1 MRGLELSHSGC
12 VKTVSAIGSAENCRC
27 WGLTGRGASWPAPLR
42 MSETLEL
49 VKARVD
55 RLELPFNAAGIDPYG
70 VSKERLVRAGVALSA
85 FYHHYFKIRCVGI
98 ENVPVRGRAM
108 LVANHSGGY
117 AVDAGMLA
125 AACFFEMEPPR
136 LAHGMAEKFM
146 ARMPFISDWA
156 NRVGQLTGLPQHA
169 RRLLEDERLLMVFPE
184 GVKGTEKLYRERYN
198 LVRFGTGFVRLAM
211 ETKTPIV
218 PTAVLGGGEAVPTI
232 ANLRWLGKLIGAPYV
247 PITPYLLAI
256 PLPVR
261 MEFRFGEPLFVNGTG
276 QESDEE
282 VAVILEQVRERI
294 RAQIELGR
302 REYKAL

>member
-1 MRGLELSHSGC
+1 M
-12 VKTVSAIGSAENCRC
+12 
-27 WGLTGRGASWPAPLR
+27 TGQGASWPAPER
-42 MSETLEL
+42 MSEIRQL
-49 VKARVD
+49 VRERVE
-55 RLELPFNAAGIDPYG
+55 RLELPFNAAGIDPFG
-70 VSKERLVRAGVALSA
+70 VSKERLVQAGVALSV

-98 ENVPVRGRAM
+98 ENIPPRGRAM

-136 LAHGMAEKFM
+136 LAHGMAEKFI
-146 ARMPFISDWA
+146 ARVPFLSDWT
-156 NRVGQLTGLPQHA
+156 NRIGQLTGLPQHA

-184 GVKGTEKLYRERYN
+184 GVKGTEKLYRDRYN

-211 ETKTPIV
+211 ETRTPIV

-232 ANLRWLGKLIGAPYV
+232 ANIRWLGRLLGAPYV
-247 PITPYLLAI
+247 PITPYLLAL

-261 MEFRFGEPLFVNGTG
+261 MEFRFGEPIRVEGTG

-282 VAVILEQVRERI
+282 VAAIVDRVREQI
-294 RAQIELGR
+294 RNLIDTGR

>member
-1 MRGLELSHSGC
+1 MARSH
-12 VKTVSAIGSAENCRC
+12 TTMTAIGDDVRQ
-27 WGLTGRGASWPAPLR
+27 
-42 MSETLEL
+42 
-49 VKARVD
+49 RVE
-55 RLELPFNAAGIDPYG
+55 RLELPFNATGIDPYG
-70 VSKERLVRAGVALSA
+70 VSKERLSQAGSVLSA
-85 FYHHYFKIRCVGI
+85 FYHHYFKIRCFGI
-98 ENVPVRGRAM
+98 ENIPARGRAM

-125 AACFFEMEPPR
+125 AACFFEMNPPR
-136 LAHGMAEKFM
+136 LAHGMAEKFI
-146 ARMPFISDWA
+146 ARMPFLSDWA

-184 GVKGTEKLYRERYN
+184 GVRGTEKLYKDRYS

-211 ETKTPIV
+211 ETRTPIV

-232 ANLRWLGKLIGAPYV
+232 ANIRWLGRLFGAPYI
-247 PITPYLLAI
+247 PITPYLLAF

-261 MEFRFGEPLFVNGTG
+261 MEFRFGEPMLIEGTG

-282 VAVILEQVRERI
+282 VAAIVERVRERI
-294 RAQIELGR
+294 RSLVDSGR